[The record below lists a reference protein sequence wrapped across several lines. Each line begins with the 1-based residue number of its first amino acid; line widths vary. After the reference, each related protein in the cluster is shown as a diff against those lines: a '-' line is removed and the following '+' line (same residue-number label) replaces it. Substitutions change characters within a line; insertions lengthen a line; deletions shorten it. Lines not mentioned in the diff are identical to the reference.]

1 MTYVSIHGT
10 LYHVAGRYKMAIE
23 HQYINRIF
31 SLLDCFSV
39 EKPELG
45 VREAARI
52 LDISPSS
59 CGRMLSELRDEG
71 VLIQNMDTRMYSL
84 GGRVIRWAGVYTAS
98 SDLRKKA
105 FPYMEKIYKQTNETV
120 TLYTAEEFDRV
131 CVERIESKKTVRVA
145 EMVGTRIKIFTGSGG
160 KSILAF
166 RTPSEIE
173 RVFDYARTLPKYQDA
188 DDFFVQLTEE
198 FKTIRSQGYAV
209 SHGEW
214 ETDASGIGAPIF
226 NVHGIPIGSISIS
239 GPTQRFLDQEM
250 LKSYAEILVDSV
262 LQISRELGYI
272 PGRV

>member
-1 MTYVSIHGT
+1 MNKSD
-10 LYHVAGRYKMAIE
+10 

-31 SLLDCFSV
+31 SLLDCFSI

-45 VREAARI
+45 VREAARM

-71 VLIQNMDTRMYSL
+71 VLIQNSDTRTYSL
-84 GGRVIRWAGVYTAS
+84 GGRVIRWAGVYTSS

-105 FPYMEKIYKQTNETV
+105 FPYMRQIYDQTNETV
-120 TLYTAEEFDRV
+120 TLYTAEEFDRI
-131 CVERIESKKTVRVA
+131 CVERIESRKTVRIV

-166 RTPSEIE
+166 RSPEEIE
-173 RVFDYARTLPKYQDA
+173 KVFDYARTLPKYSEDEN
-188 DDFFVQLTEE
+188 FFSQLREE
-198 FKTIRSQGYAV
+198 FAQIRKNGYAV

-226 NVHGIPIGSISIS
+226 NDKGIPIGSISIS
-239 GPTQRFLDQEM
+239 GPTLRFLDEEL
-250 LKSYAEILVDSV
+250 LKTYAALLVNSV
-262 LQISRELGYI
+262 EKISRELGYR
-272 PGRV
+272 PPRV